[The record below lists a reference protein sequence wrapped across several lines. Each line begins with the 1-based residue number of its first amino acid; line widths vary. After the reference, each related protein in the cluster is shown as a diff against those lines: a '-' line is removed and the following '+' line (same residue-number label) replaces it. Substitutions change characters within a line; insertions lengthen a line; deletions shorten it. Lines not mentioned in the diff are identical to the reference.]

1 MAYESIIWRE
11 VKPSRSSVCN
21 MLKGRV
27 GGKCLM
33 CLGHGEQLSIIR
45 TLDVAE

>member
-1 MAYESIIWRE
+1 M
-11 VKPSRSSVCN
+11 CN

-27 GGKCLM
+27 GGKRRM
-33 CLGHGEQLSIIR
+33 CFGHGEQLSIIR